1 MQRNIESIR
10 NMLRDI
16 PTNLFIKDT
25 ECRYV
30 YSEHYWDHLE
40 KGEGGECD
48 IFGKTD
54 VEIRKDKKNAQRDYE
69 EDKKIIATGRG
80 CRYIIKENF
89 DGKVDYLEIIKNPIR
104 NEEGEIIGIVGLINN
119 ITDIYFEKNNLISNS
134 ENDFMTGLYNKNGFL
149 DHTEEI
155 IKLAKKENKSTY
167 IIMVNCVFPEHEAE
181 ENKADGIVLISNTLK
196 LPVNEDKVCAR
207 IAGEVFAVSKAFDN
221 DEQVTEYIK
230 DIEKRIK
237 ILLSIIYTSEIR
249 FACEWRKIERTAY
262 ATFDE
267 LYNTV
272 SIAGKM
278 LKTKVP
284 EIKS

>member
-1 MQRNIESIR
+1 MQKNIESIR

-40 KGEGGECD
+40 KGEDGECD

-69 EDKKIIATGRG
+69 EDKKIIKTGCG

-104 NEEGEIIGIVGLINN
+104 NENGEIIGIVGLINN
-119 ITDIYFEKNNLISNS
+119 LTDVYFEDNFMNSDS
-134 ENDFMTGLYNKNGFL
+134 ENDFMTCLYSKNGFL
-149 DHTEEI
+149 NNIDEVI
-155 IKLAKKENKSTY
+155 DISKKQGKIAYMLMME
-167 IIMVNCVFPEHEAE
+167 CVFPDCAE
-181 ENKADGIVLISNTLK
+181 EHKADSMILAANTLK
-196 LPVNEDKVCAR
+196 LPVTEDKVCAR
-207 IAGEVFAVSKAFDN
+207 IAGEVFAVAKSFDN
-221 DEQVTEYIK
+221 DEQVEAYVK
-230 DIEKRIK
+230 DIENRIK
-237 ILLSIIYTSEIR
+237 LLISAFYTPDIK
-249 FACEWRKIERTAY
+249 FACEWRKIDQNVNAV
-262 ATFDE
+262 FDE

-278 LKTKVP
+278 LTTEAP